1 MKSLLCIEQL
11 WYPERFCLNG
21 QLALYIVILEWNLQ
35 KPIRDKFLGTVSL
48 RKKKHNCKHYAKEQ
62 FSLVAKTGCQG
73 YLPLMQESL
82 LGPVHL
88 CSVKGQNYG

>member
-1 MKSLLCIEQL
+1 MKGLLCREQL
-11 WYPERFCLNG
+11 WYPEIFSLNG
-21 QLALYIVILEWNLQ
+21 QLVYIVNLEWNLQ

-62 FSLVAKTGCQG
+62 FNQVAKIGCQS

-82 LGPVHL
+82 LGPEHL
-88 CSVKGQNYG
+88 CSVKGQRYG